1 MSAVIEMEHELQIN
15 AVAELLC
22 KGFGKRV
29 SVSQCA
35 DGTAV
40 VTYQDRGGLEYLGQ
54 KRVMPDGEVIDLL
67 EVVAA

>member
-1 MSAVIEMEHELQIN
+1 MTIETEHENQLN
-15 AVAELLC
+15 ALSELLA
-22 KGFGKRV
+22 KGIGKRV

-40 VTYQDRGGLEYLGQ
+40 VTYQDRGGWGFLAQ
-54 KRVMPDGEVIDLL
+54 KRVLPDGEVIDLL